1 MPLAHLGLRLFNIPF
16 PSLILAHVYPD
27 HQEDAL
33 GREPMAVFGCQ
44 KVECTPECF
53 SSKRS
58 IAEKNPMV
66 VYAPAYSSLRKSG
79 RVVGL
84 VAESRG

>member
-1 MPLAHLGLRLFNIPF
+1 MDGVHDIRAIGSRTETTRNT
-16 PSLILAHVYPD
+16 D

-33 GREPMAVFGCQ
+33 GREPMAVFGRW

-58 IAEKNPMV
+58 IAEKNPTV
-66 VYAPAYSSLRKSG
+66 VYAPAYSSSRKSG
-79 RVVGL
+79 RAVGL